1 MIESQF
7 LKLHFSQLVN
17 AWKLSRYNTY
27 SNVQKQ
33 IYHEHL
39 AILFSELKKTNFDTI
54 STTECTEIKEIID
67 FFIQSLNFLNNSTIN
82 NVPYELIECLRLAM
96 KDWIDNHDDYI
107 IVTSYNDYSFN
118 PSLVM
123 LTTYTIIEAKFKIKF
138 ERKLVQIN
146 LPKHLERDYLCNA
159 VLYHELGH
167 FIDQVQSIYKSISDT
182 IWNNRTN
189 RDCIKYFPYILS
201 TSYPDDYKRI
211 VLANHVMEY
220 FADIFASQYIQK
232 ASYHYLS
239 YIAKDCGTS
248 ETHPA
253 TLNRIIFINEFLG
266 GSPYNFVLE
275 TFISE
280 TLKQTQKE
288 IKYRSTPLSCNDFLN
303 LIPCIITEPNQ
314 LHSLFLN
321 GWEIWI
327 NDTERF
333 QAENN
338 MTEALRPS
346 QIYQIINNLIEKSIN
361 NFIVIEKWKKSSQ
374 LEHI

>member
-39 AILFSELKKTNFDTI
+39 SELFSVLKKINFDNI
-54 STTECTEIKEIID
+54 SLSECAEIKEIID
-67 FFIQSLNFLNNSTIN
+67 FFIYSLSFLNNSTIN
-82 NVPYELIECLRLAM
+82 NVPYELVECLGLAM
-96 KDWIDNHDDYI
+96 KDWIDNHDNYI
-107 IVTSYNDYSFN
+107 IVTSYNDYSFD
-118 PSLVM
+118 PRLVM
-123 LTTYTIIEAKFKIKF
+123 LTTYTIIEAKFNIKF

-167 FIDQVQSIYKSISDT
+167 FIDQIQSIYKPISDT
-182 IWNNRTN
+182 IWNNRSTI
-189 RDCIKYFPYILS
+189 DCVKYFPYLNDS
-201 TSYPDDYKRI
+201 RFTESYKYI
-211 VLANHVMEY
+211 VLSNHVMEY
-220 FADIFASQYIQK
+220 FADIFASQYIQR

-239 YIAKDCGTS
+239 YIAKDNATS

-253 TLNRIIFINEFLG
+253 TRHRILFIEEFLKP
-266 GSPYNFVLE
+266 SSYNFVIK

-280 TLKQTQKE
+280 TLKQTGKKLE
-288 IKYRSTPLSCNDFLN
+288 IKNKPLSCDDFLN
-303 LIPCIITEPNQ
+303 LIPCKIAEPNQ
-314 LHSLFLN
+314 LHSLFQN
-321 GWEIWI
+321 GWNIWI
-327 NDTERF
+327 HDTEKF
-333 QAENN
+333 QTENN

-361 NFIVIEKWKKSSQ
+361 NFIVTEKWKILSRQ
-374 LEHI
+374 EHI